1 MLIQCITFQSNSPH
15 VCTIFLL
22 FQSYDNLMSVAREA
36 DEEVE
41 EEEEK
46 DEPGELSLSTLYSLM
61 DFSFWF
67 ETITWDGPFYIW
79 RGHRL

>member
-1 MLIQCITFQSNSPH
+1 
-15 VCTIFLL
+15 
-22 FQSYDNLMSVAREA
+22 MSVAREA